1 MTAERNKKV
10 SEKLQTDRDSQINVV
25 VNSQGEDD
33 MIELTSVFRNMKALC
48 PLYVWIILL
57 LAVLGV
63 SLPLL
68 LYQFTKPNTRVASV
82 VTLDYD
88 VVYEPD
94 LSVTPTVSVIPTP
107 EPVRDLTAPDGTELD
122 LSQITSSYVL
132 QNALSGLVL
141 SKEISITQLR
151 DNIRVERI
159 LTEDSRRQQ
168 EVASKMLADKNSGA
182 YAQLQSVELT
192 YVNQFVVSLENGF
205 GSEEDGK
212 KIYLED
218 DELCSLL
225 DRVLNS
231 YNDYL
236 AMNYADFKLPGDEI
250 SVIDTEGLD
259 IMESLDLL
267 RSAMD
272 NLYRYC
278 DEQTDEVK
286 AYRSWRDGR
295 SLSDLMQ
302 TLETAREVNVEYLYS
317 HVYANSI
324 AKNRSE
330 MLSKYRYQL
339 REAQTK
345 LDVANEN
352 IATTEEILKNY
363 KHDQIFVENQESD
376 SSKSTRITTDYY
388 NKLILQQAQNYD
400 DKASLEITID
410 DLKAK
415 IENLQADSQVTD
427 TEKAKVELAK
437 AMEVCSEVYNSICEQ
452 MEEVMAAPFYTTFA
466 DSSAAQGKSVGFLSA
481 CMKKMV
487 LGAILGVFL
496 GCCLWFVSA
505 FAAEIRRAGRK
516 TSDKEV
522 AR

>member
-88 VVYEPD
+88 VVYEPE

-192 YVNQFVVSLENGF
+192 YVNQFVVSLENGRRF
-205 GSEEDGK
+205 
-212 KIYLED
+212 I
-218 DELCSLL
+218 
-225 DRVLNS
+225 
-231 YNDYL
+231 
-236 AMNYADFKLPGDEI
+236 
-250 SVIDTEGLD
+250 
-259 IMESLDLL
+259 L
-267 RSAMD
+267 RM
-272 NLYRYC
+272 
-278 DEQTDEVK
+278 T
-286 AYRSWRDGR
+286 
-295 SLSDLMQ
+295 
-302 TLETAREVNVEYLYS
+302 
-317 HVYANSI
+317 
-324 AKNRSE
+324 
-330 MLSKYRYQL
+330 
-339 REAQTK
+339 
-345 LDVANEN
+345 
-352 IATTEEILKNY
+352 
-363 KHDQIFVENQESD
+363 
-376 SSKSTRITTDYY
+376 SS
-388 NKLILQQAQNYD
+388 
-400 DKASLEITID
+400 
-410 DLKAK
+410 
-415 IENLQADSQVTD
+415 
-427 TEKAKVELAK
+427 
-437 AMEVCSEVYNSICEQ
+437 
-452 MEEVMAAPFYTTFA
+452 APFWT
-466 DSSAAQGKSVGFLSA
+466 A
-481 CMKKMV
+481 CSIPTM
-487 LGAILGVFL
+487 II
-496 GCCLWFVSA
+496 SQ
-505 FAAEIRRAGRK
+505 
-516 TSDKEV
+516 
-522 AR
+522 